1 MRSSVLL
8 GYAGEGL
15 FSIWG
20 HISHFMLDFGV
31 DGLFVCFGLSLGG
44 VSVVALSFGV
54 ILYWFGWRD
63 MLCLTRGSELKKED
77 VQ

>member
-54 ILYWFGWRD
+54 IL
-63 MLCLTRGSELKKED
+63 
-77 VQ
+77 